1 MAETTVIRD
10 VDYLVAWD
18 KASGCQRYLRGADIA
33 FSGSDIVHVGAH
45 YRGQADRTIDGR
57 KLMVMP
63 GLINMHN
70 HTNTMPA
77 FKGVRE
83 ELGSKK
89 FYMSALYDGWPLFY
103 PEPEDQHWN
112 SHFAYA
118 ECLLS
123 GVTTVVDMCRP
134 FPGWIETMAQSGL
147 RGYIAPIFESA
158 RWYTDNGYQVK
169 YRWAEDDGRKAM
181 DLALKTMDQAEA
193 HNSGRLTGMVS
204 PMAADT
210 CSVELIRASLAEARR
225 RKRPMQ
231 LHVGEAAV
239 EFHEMTRRNG
249 MSQVQWLHQHGLLG
263 PELTLGHGIF
273 LDHHSWL
280 HWATNE
286 DVKLLAAHGCSVSHC
301 PIVFSRY
308 GITLE
313 NFGSYREAGINMTIG
328 TDTHPH
334 NMIEEMRAAIT
345 LARVSAE
352 NMFNTL
358 TSDVFHAATAGG
370 AKALGR
376 DDIGGLAVGMKAD
389 MVLVDLDCPAMQPV
403 YDPLRCLIFTAADR
417 GVRDV
422 FVDGVQVVADRKVL
436 TLDQAGAAA
445 HISDMQ
451 KRIMAKVPERHY
463 AKLTAEQVSP
473 LTLPESRA

>member
-1 MAETTVIRD
+1 MSETTVIKN
-10 VDYLVAWD
+10 VDWLVAWD
-18 KASGCQRYLRGADIA
+18 KSAGRHQYLRGADIA
-33 FSGSDIVHVGAH
+33 FSGSTITHVGGAFK
-45 YRGQADRTIDGR
+45 GKADRTIDG
-57 KLMVMP
+57 KHLMVMP

-70 HTNTMPA
+70 HTASMPA

-112 SHFAYA
+112 SHYAYA

-123 GVTTVVDMCRP
+123 GVTTIIDMCRP
-134 FPGWIETMAQSGL
+134 FPGWVETMAQSGL
-147 RGYIAPIFESA
+147 RGYIAPIYESA
-158 RWYTDNGYQVK
+158 RWYTENGYQLK
-169 YRWAEDDGRKAM
+169 YRWADDDGRKAM

-193 HNSGRLTGMVS
+193 NNSGRLTGMIS
-204 PMAADT
+204 PMAVDT
-210 CSVELIRASLAEARR
+210 CSVELIRESLAEARR

-231 LHVGEAAV
+231 LHVGEAAI
-239 EFHEMTRRNG
+239 EFHEISRRYG
-249 MSQVQWLHQHGLLG
+249 RSQVQWLHEHNLLG

-280 HWATNE
+280 HWPTRE
-286 DVKLLAAHGCSVSHC
+286 DIGLLAAYGCSVSHC

-313 NFGSYREAGINMTIG
+313 DFGTYVEKGVNMTIG

-334 NMIEEMRAAIT
+334 NMLEEMRAAIT
-345 LARVSAE
+345 MARVSAE
-352 NMFNTL
+352 NMFNTA
-358 TSDVFHAATAGG
+358 TSQVFHAATAGG

-389 MVLVDLDCPAMQPV
+389 IVLVDLKSPAMQPV

-417 GVRDV
+417 GVKDV

-436 TLDQAGAAA
+436 TLDQATAAE
-445 HISDMQ
+445 HISEMQ

-463 AKLTAEQVSP
+463 AKLTAEQVAP
-473 LTLPESRA
+473 LTLPVGRA